1 MAGKVKKDVLNG
13 VEQINETEILKK
25 KSSRKSYK
33 QLRSELRKLKDEI
46 EVEIMNLD
54 TGTVLYRDKDE
65 RIIFEMNKVGEKTF
79 ILLSDLYEI
88 SNKHRGYF
96 ENYLITIVDVDSD
109 DYTIEDILEYLNL
122 KDIYEYLDE
131 YDLDYINY
139 ILLKLDND
147 RFVNIVEKANYGL
160 IECLG
165 SRVIELYKKGKFDS
179 RYKEHLI
186 ATRLGLQNLF
196 ED

>member
-1 MAGKVKKDVLNG
+1 MAGKAKKEVSNEI
-13 VEQINETEILKK
+13 EQINENKILQK
-25 KSSRKSYK
+25 KSSRKTYK

-54 TGTVLYRDKDE
+54 TGTVLYRDRDE
-65 RIIFEMNKVGEKTF
+65 RLIFEMNKAGEKTF

-96 ENYLITIVDVDSD
+96 ENYLITIIDVDSD
-109 DYTIEDILEYLNL
+109 DYTVEDILEYLNL

-131 YDLDYINY
+131 YDLDYINH

-147 RFVNIVEKANYGL
+147 KFVNLVEKANYGL

-179 RYKEHLI
+179 HYKERLI
-186 ATRLGLQNLF
+186 ATRLGLQSLF

>member
-1 MAGKVKKDVLNG
+1 MAGKAKKEVSNEI
-13 VEQINETEILKK
+13 EQINENKILQK
-25 KSSRKSYK
+25 KSSRKTYK
-33 QLRSELRKLKDEI
+33 QLRNELRKLKDEI

-54 TGTVLYRDKDE
+54 TGTVLYRDRDE
-65 RIIFEMNKVGEKTF
+65 RLIFEMNKAGEKTF

-96 ENYLITIVDVDSD
+96 ENYLITIIDVDSD
-109 DYTIEDILEYLNL
+109 DYTVEDILEYLNL
-122 KDIYEYLDE
+122 KDMYEYLDE
-131 YDLDYINY
+131 YDLDYINH

-147 RFVNIVEKANYGL
+147 KFVNLVEKANYGL

-179 RYKEHLI
+179 HYKERLI
-186 ATRLGLQNLF
+186 ATRLGLQSLF

>member
-13 VEQINETEILKK
+13 AEQINETEILKK

>member
-1 MAGKVKKDVLNG
+1 MAGKAKKEVSNEI
-13 VEQINETEILKK
+13 EQINENKILQE
-25 KSSRKSYK
+25 KSSRKTYK
-33 QLRSELRKLKDEI
+33 QLRNELRKLKDEI

-54 TGTVLYRDKDE
+54 TGTVLYRDRDE
-65 RIIFEMNKVGEKTF
+65 RLIFEMNKAGEKTF

-96 ENYLITIVDVDSD
+96 ENYLITIIDVDSD
-109 DYTIEDILEYLNL
+109 DYTVEDILEYLNL
-122 KDIYEYLDE
+122 KDMYEYLDE
-131 YDLDYINY
+131 YDLDYINH

-147 RFVNIVEKANYGL
+147 KFVNLVEKANYGL

-179 RYKEHLI
+179 HYKERLI
-186 ATRLGLQNLF
+186 ATRLGLQSLF

>member
-1 MAGKVKKDVLNG
+1 MAGKAKKEVSNEI
-13 VEQINETEILKK
+13 EQINENKILQK
-25 KSSRKSYK
+25 KSSKKTYK

-54 TGTVLYRDKDE
+54 TGTVLYRDRDE
-65 RIIFEMNKVGEKTF
+65 RLIFEMNKAGEKTF

-96 ENYLITIVDVDSD
+96 ENYLITIIDVDSD
-109 DYTIEDILEYLNL
+109 DYTVEDILEYLNL
-122 KDIYEYLDE
+122 KDMYEYLDE
-131 YDLDYINY
+131 YDLDYINH

-147 RFVNIVEKANYGL
+147 KFVNLVEKANYGL

-179 RYKEHLI
+179 HYKEHLI
-186 ATRLGLQNLF
+186 ATRLGLQSLF

>member
-1 MAGKVKKDVLNG
+1 MAGKAKKEVSNEI
-13 VEQINETEILKK
+13 EQINENKILQK
-25 KSSRKSYK
+25 KSSRKTYK

-54 TGTVLYRDKDE
+54 TGTVLYRDRDE
-65 RIIFEMNKVGEKTF
+65 RLIFEMNKAGEKTF

-96 ENYLITIVDVDSD
+96 ENYLITIIDVDSD
-109 DYTIEDILEYLNL
+109 DYTVEDILEYLNL
-122 KDIYEYLDE
+122 KDMYEYLYE
-131 YDLDYINY
+131 YDLDYINH

-147 RFVNIVEKANYGL
+147 KFVNLVEKANYGL

-179 RYKEHLI
+179 HYKERLI
-186 ATRLGLQNLF
+186 ATRLGLQSLF

>member
-1 MAGKVKKDVLNG
+1 MAGKAKKEVSNEI
-13 VEQINETEILKK
+13 EQINENKILQK
-25 KSSRKSYK
+25 KSSRKTYK

-54 TGTVLYRDKDE
+54 TGTVLYRDRDE
-65 RIIFEMNKVGEKTF
+65 RLIFEMNKAGEKTF

-96 ENYLITIVDVDSD
+96 ENYLITIIDVDSD
-109 DYTIEDILEYLNL
+109 DYTVEDILEYLNL
-122 KDIYEYLDE
+122 KDMYEYLDE
-131 YDLDYINY
+131 YDLDYINH

-147 RFVNIVEKANYGL
+147 KFVNLVEKANYGL

-179 RYKEHLI
+179 HYKERLI
-186 ATRLGLQNLF
+186 ATRLGLQSLF

>member
-1 MAGKVKKDVLNG
+1 MAGKAKKEVLNEI
-13 VEQINETEILKK
+13 EQINENKILQK
-25 KSSRKSYK
+25 KSSRKTYK

-54 TGTVLYRDKDE
+54 TGTVLYRDRDE
-65 RIIFEMNKVGEKTF
+65 RLIFEMNKAGEKTF

-96 ENYLITIVDVDSD
+96 ENYLITIIDVDSD
-109 DYTIEDILEYLNL
+109 DYTVEDILEYLNL
-122 KDIYEYLDE
+122 KDMYEYLDE
-131 YDLDYINY
+131 YDLDYINH

-147 RFVNIVEKANYGL
+147 KFVNLVEKANYGL

-179 RYKEHLI
+179 HYKERLI
-186 ATRLGLQNLF
+186 ATRLGLQSLF

>member
-1 MAGKVKKDVLNG
+1 MAGKAKKEVSNEI
-13 VEQINETEILKK
+13 EQINENKILQK
-25 KSSRKSYK
+25 KSSRKTYK

-54 TGTVLYRDKDE
+54 TGTVLYRDRDE
-65 RIIFEMNKVGEKTF
+65 RLIFEMNKAGEKTF

-96 ENYLITIVDVDSD
+96 ENYLITIIDVDSD
-109 DYTIEDILEYLNL
+109 DYTVEDILEYLNL
-122 KDIYEYLDE
+122 KDMYEYLDE
-131 YDLDYINY
+131 YDLDYINN

-147 RFVNIVEKANYGL
+147 KFVNLVEKANYGL

-165 SRVIELYKKGKFDS
+165 SRVIELYKKGMFDS
-179 RYKEHLI
+179 HYKERLI
-186 ATRLGLQNLF
+186 ATRLGLQSLF

>member
-1 MAGKVKKDVLNG
+1 MAGKAKKEVSNEI
-13 VEQINETEILKK
+13 EQINENKILQK
-25 KSSRKSYK
+25 KSSRKTYK

-54 TGTVLYRDKDE
+54 TGTVLYRDRDE
-65 RIIFEMNKVGEKTF
+65 RLIFEMNKAGEKTF

-96 ENYLITIVDVDSD
+96 ENYLITIIDVDSD
-109 DYTIEDILEYLNL
+109 DYTVEDILEYLNL
-122 KDIYEYLDE
+122 KDMYEYLDE
-131 YDLDYINY
+131 YDLDYINH
-139 ILLKLDND
+139 ILLKLDNNK
-147 RFVNIVEKANYGL
+147 FVNLVEKANYGL

-179 RYKEHLI
+179 HYKERLI
-186 ATRLGLQNLF
+186 ATRLGLQSLF

>member
-1 MAGKVKKDVLNG
+1 MAGKVKKEVSNEI
-13 VEQINETEILKK
+13 EQANENKILQK
-25 KSSRKSYK
+25 KSSRKTYK

-54 TGTVLYRDKDE
+54 TGTVLYRDRDE
-65 RIIFEMNKVGEKTF
+65 RLIFEMNKAGEKTF

-131 YDLDYINY
+131 YDLDYINH

-147 RFVNIVEKANYGL
+147 KFVNLVEKANYGL

-179 RYKEHLI
+179 HYKERLI
-186 ATRLGLQNLF
+186 ATRLGLQSLF

>member
-1 MAGKVKKDVLNG
+1 KEVSNEI
-13 VEQINETEILKK
+13 EQINENKILQK
-25 KSSRKSYK
+25 KSSRKTYK
-33 QLRSELRKLKDEI
+33 QLRNELRKLKDEI

-54 TGTVLYRDKDE
+54 TGTVLYRDRDE
-65 RIIFEMNKVGEKTF
+65 RLIFEMNKAGEKTF

-96 ENYLITIVDVDSD
+96 ENYLITIIDVDSD
-109 DYTIEDILEYLNL
+109 DYTVEDILEYLNL
-122 KDIYEYLDE
+122 KDMYEYLDE
-131 YDLDYINY
+131 YDLDYINH

-147 RFVNIVEKANYGL
+147 KFVNLVEKANYGL

-179 RYKEHLI
+179 HYKERLI
-186 ATRLGLQNLF
+186 ATRLGLQSLF

>member
-1 MAGKVKKDVLNG
+1 MAGKVKKEVPNE
-13 VEQINETEILKK
+13 VEQINETEILQKK
-25 KSSRKSYK
+25 NSRKSYK

-54 TGTVLYRDKDE
+54 TGTVLYRDRDE
-65 RIIFEMNKVGEKTF
+65 RLIFEMNKAGEKTF

-131 YDLDYINY
+131 YDLDYINH

-147 RFVNIVEKANYGL
+147 KFVNLVEKANYGL

-179 RYKEHLI
+179 HYKERLI
-186 ATRLGLQNLF
+186 ATRLGLQSLF

>member
-1 MAGKVKKDVLNG
+1 MAAKTKKDVSEE
-13 VEQINETEILKK
+13 VEQIKTSKK
-25 KSSRKSYK
+25 TYK
-33 QLRSELRKLKDEI
+33 QLRNELRKLKDEI

-54 TGTVLYRDKDE
+54 TGTVLYRDRDE
-65 RIIFEMNKVGEKTF
+65 RLVFEMNKVGEKTF
-79 ILLSDLYEI
+79 IILSDLYEI

-109 DYTIEDILEYLNL
+109 DYTIDDILEYLSL
-122 KDIYEYLDE
+122 KDVYEGLGG

-147 RFVNIVEKANYGL
+147 RFMNIVEKANYGL

-179 RYKEHLI
+179 HYKERLI
-186 ATRLGLQNLF
+186 ATRLGLQSLF

>member
-1 MAGKVKKDVLNG
+1 MAGKAKKEVSNEI
-13 VEQINETEILKK
+13 EQINENKILQK
-25 KSSRKSYK
+25 KSSKKTYK

-54 TGTVLYRDKDE
+54 TGTVLYRDRDE
-65 RIIFEMNKVGEKTF
+65 RLIFEMNKAGEKTF

-96 ENYLITIVDVDSD
+96 ENYLITIIDVDSD
-109 DYTIEDILEYLNL
+109 DYTVEDILEYLNL
-122 KDIYEYLDE
+122 KDMYEYLDE
-131 YDLDYINY
+131 YDLDYINH

-147 RFVNIVEKANYGL
+147 KFVNLVEKANYGL

-179 RYKEHLI
+179 HYKERLI
-186 ATRLGLQNLF
+186 ATRLGLQSLF

>member
-1 MAGKVKKDVLNG
+1 MAVKTKKEVSNEI
-13 VEQINETEILKK
+13 EQINENKILQK
-25 KSSRKSYK
+25 KSSRKTYK

-54 TGTVLYRDKDE
+54 TGTVLYRDRDE
-65 RIIFEMNKVGEKTF
+65 RLIFEMNKAGEKTF

-96 ENYLITIVDVDSD
+96 ENYLITIIDVDSD
-109 DYTIEDILEYLNL
+109 DYTVEDILEYLNL
-122 KDIYEYLDE
+122 KDMYEYLDE
-131 YDLDYINY
+131 YDLDYINH

-147 RFVNIVEKANYGL
+147 KFVNLVEKANYGL

-179 RYKEHLI
+179 HYKERLI
-186 ATRLGLQNLF
+186 ATRLGLQSLF

>member
-1 MAGKVKKDVLNG
+1 MAGKVKKEVPNE
-13 VEQINETEILKK
+13 VEQINETEILQKTN
-25 KSSRKSYK
+25 SRKSYK

-54 TGTVLYRDKDE
+54 TGTVLYRDRDE
-65 RIIFEMNKVGEKTF
+65 RLIFEMNKAGEKTF

-131 YDLDYINY
+131 YDLDYINH

-147 RFVNIVEKANYGL
+147 KFVNLVEKANYGL

-179 RYKEHLI
+179 HYKERLI
-186 ATRLGLQNLF
+186 ATRLGLQSLF

>member
-1 MAGKVKKDVLNG
+1 MAGKAKKEVSNEI
-13 VEQINETEILKK
+13 EQINENKILQK
-25 KSSRKSYK
+25 KSSRKTYK

-54 TGTVLYRDKDE
+54 TGTVLYRDRDE
-65 RIIFEMNKVGEKTF
+65 RLIFEMNKAGEKTF

-96 ENYLITIVDVDSD
+96 ENYLITIIDVDSD
-109 DYTIEDILEYLNL
+109 DYTVEDILEYLNL
-122 KDIYEYLDE
+122 KDMYEYLDE
-131 YDLDYINY
+131 YDLDYINH
-139 ILLKLDND
+139 ILLKLDNYK
-147 RFVNIVEKANYGL
+147 FVNLVEKANYGL

-179 RYKEHLI
+179 HYKERLI
-186 ATRLGLQNLF
+186 ATRLGLQSLF